1 MIKLCKKF
9 VMRSKNLNI
18 NKAFKK
24 ISRFYIMCIVCVIFA
39 ILFILI
45 DFIIL
50 KNNCP
55 HLSSYLCNVAVESI
69 SIIITLTIIQNILEK
84 RNDDKE
90 KELER
95 KNIIK
100 HNEII
105 TIYIDFYKRF
115 FHCVATPLGN
125 KRDESISFPMQFSIK
140 DMVDLYEISGY
151 IQNAP
156 LKPSI
161 ELFYIYEKNIREA
174 FISAINSIEFKYYP
188 KIKELI
194 LEYIKHSMRD
204 DVSDFILNINNIKNI
219 KLKERVKEMF
229 VSAEIEESYKIH
241 KQDKLNANLATP
253 YCILYDLMN
262 TEQGII
268 VQYLNEIDNIKSQT

>member
-1 MIKLCKKF
+1 
-9 VMRSKNLNI
+9 MRSKNLNI

-24 ISRFYIMCIVCVIFA
+24 IPYFYIMCIVCAIFA
-39 ILFILI
+39 ISFILI
-45 DFIIL
+45 DLFIL

-69 SIIITLTIIQNILEK
+69 SIIITLTIIQKILEK

-105 TIYIDFYKRF
+105 MIYIDFYKRF
-115 FHCVATPLGN
+115 FHCVATPLGDKRN
-125 KRDESISFPMQFSIK
+125 KNISFPMQFSIK

-156 LKPSI
+156 LRPSI
-161 ELFYIYEKNIREA
+161 ELFYIYEKKLRES

-194 LEYIKHSMRD
+194 LEYIKHSTRD
-204 DVSDFILNINNIKNI
+204 DVSDFILNG
-219 KLKERVKEMF
+219 KLRERAKEMF
-229 VSAEIEESYKIH
+229 NSTDIKESYELY
-241 KQDKLNANLATP
+241 KQNKLNANLATP

-262 TEQGII
+262 TEQDII
-268 VQYLNEIDNIKSQT
+268 VKYLNEIDNIKSQT

>member
-24 ISRFYIMCIVCVIFA
+24 IPCFYIMCIVCAIFA

-45 DFIIL
+45 DLFIL

-55 HLSSYLCNVAVESI
+55 HLSSYLCNFAVESI
-69 SIIITLTIIQNILEK
+69 SIIITLTIIQKILEK
-84 RNDDKE
+84 RNESKE

-105 TIYIDFYKRF
+105 MIYIDFYKQF
-115 FHCVATPLGN
+115 FHCVATPSD
-125 KRDESISFPMQFSIK
+125 KRNNNISFPMQFSIK

-151 IQNAP
+151 IQNTP
-156 LKPSI
+156 LRPSI
-161 ELFYIYEKNIREA
+161 ELFYIYEKNIRKS
-174 FISAINSIEFKYYP
+174 FISVINSIEFKYYP
-188 KIKELI
+188 KIKELM
-194 LEYIKHSMRD
+194 LEYIKHSVRD
-204 DVSDFILNINNIKNI
+204 DVSDFILNNI
-219 KLKERVKEMF
+219 KLKEQVRKMF
-229 VSAEIEESYKIH
+229 NPTKIEESYKIY
-241 KQDKLNANLATP
+241 KQDKPNLTTP

-262 TEQGII
+262 TEQDII
-268 VQYLNEIDNIKSQT
+268 VKYLNEIDNIKSQT